1 MFNNSTT
8 YIYSWPLK
16 NTGLNCVGP
25 PIHDLFSINTISI
38 FSLPY
43 DFLNNIFLSL
53 PYFVVI
59 QYRTHITYKI
69 RVSRL
74 FMLLVS
80 LPVNSRLLAVIDCQG
95 QGVVSTLILK
105 LFKGQLYIVYK
116 YINITHMP
124 WLVWLSVLSAGLW
137 TKGLLVRFPVRAH
150 AWVVGQVPGWGHARG
165 SQLMFLSH
173 IEVSLPLYLP
183 HFHSLWK

>member
-8 YIYSWPLK
+8 YIYSGPLK

-124 WLVWLSVLSAGLW
+124 WLVWLSVLSAGL
-137 TKGLLVRFPVRAH
+137 
-150 AWVVGQVPGWGHARG
+150 
-165 SQLMFLSH
+165 
-173 IEVSLPLYLP
+173 
-183 HFHSLWK
+183 